1 MSTYDQLMFV
11 YKGLREDYIRTK
23 ALIDTHKKQHE
34 ELLEQVLD
42 LKHRTDILDKTCS
55 VLRGLIDHE
64 MVANITTA
72 ETLLTEGLQHI
83 FDDLNLSVRADTSIQ
98 RGKVSVDFVTV
109 QEHTTGMITEG
120 SSMDVYGGSVST
132 VQSTLLRIVVLTR
145 RSLRPLL
152 LLDESLSAVAERYV
166 PRVGNFLRTLS
177 EKLNLDILVVTHNP
191 TLVEQA
197 DVAYRIKKIKG
208 SATFTKIGRSQ

>member
-1 MSTYDQLMFV
+1 
-11 YKGLREDYIRTK
+11 
-23 ALIDTHKKQHE
+23 
-34 ELLEQVLD
+34 
-42 LKHRTDILDKTCS
+42 
-55 VLRGLIDHE
+55 
-64 MVANITTA
+64 
-72 ETLLTEGLQHI
+72 
-83 FDDLNLSVRADTSIQ
+83 
-98 RGKVSVDFVTV
+98 
-109 QEHTTGMITEG
+109 MITEG